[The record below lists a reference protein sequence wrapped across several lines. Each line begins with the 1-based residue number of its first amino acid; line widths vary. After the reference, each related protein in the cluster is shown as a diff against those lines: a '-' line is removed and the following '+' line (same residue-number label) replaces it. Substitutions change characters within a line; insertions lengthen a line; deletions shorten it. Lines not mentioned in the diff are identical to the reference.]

1 MSQFTNDADFTR
13 LVSNV
18 AGNVT
23 FNNVAATTNE
33 LRAISTGANTLTFGR
48 LVDTPSDA
56 LTFGAFTDAD
66 NTTIATLVANDEEPI
81 HIVDGG
87 ATTAGRT
94 FRISAL
100 KAADLVTLNVSGATN
115 FNITIDATA
124 TALTTVD
131 ASANTG
137 SVTISAIAV
146 TSPLTMTGSAT
157 AKSSLNGGK
166 GADHITAGNAGNTLG
181 GQDND
186 DTLIG
191 GSGVDTIAGG
201 AGNDSLTGGGGND
214 ILRGG
219 AGDDT
224 IDLTETIAARDWV
237 WLETTVAANGTDT
250 VLGFTAGAGGDL
262 FRVSPLMSMNATA
275 LNAKLIANP
284 EASDKVDSDVN
295 LLVDIADGEDITR
308 ADGLMAALAADGEY
322 ANVDMTDGTKAVFV
336 TAANSE
342 AGTQYVFYAT
352 AAAGVI
358 TASLVGII
366 SNVDI
371 DDFVLSNFNS

>member
-1 MSQFTNDADFTR
+1 
-13 LVSNV
+13 
-18 AGNVT
+18 
-23 FNNVAATTNE
+23 
-33 LRAISTGANTLTFGR
+33 LTI
-48 LVDTPSDA
+48 
-56 LTFGAFTDAD
+56 GAFTDV
-66 NTTIATLVANDEEPI
+66 NTTIETLVANDEETI
-81 HIVDGG
+81 HMVDGG

-166 GADHITAGNAGNTLG
+166 GADLITAGNAGNTLG

-366 SNVDI
+366 FNVDI